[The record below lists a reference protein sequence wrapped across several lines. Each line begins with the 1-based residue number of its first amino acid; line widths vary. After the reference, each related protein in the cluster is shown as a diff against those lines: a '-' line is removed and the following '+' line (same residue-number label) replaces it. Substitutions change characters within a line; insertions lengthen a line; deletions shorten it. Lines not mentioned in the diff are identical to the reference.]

1 MKMMSRRMSQIN
13 TLGLVVVVLTL
24 WSQAAVAQ
32 APRIDTTPA
41 QPQLAQVKTQLINIT
56 QVKLQPSGNGI
67 EIGADGKIVDSTI
80 HNLGKVTYIDVPN
93 AVLALPD
100 GKEFRVENPTPGI
113 AKISVTQV
121 SPTFVRVLITGTSE
135 LPDPQVVTNET
146 GAIVTAIPPTTPQAT
161 NDDAEIEINVVGL
174 ANRRGYRLPDS
185 VTGTKTDTPLRD
197 VPFAIQV
204 IPPQVIA
211 DLKPKTITE
220 AIQNV
225 SGANLSSS
233 SAGRNDFLINF
244 RGFNAA
250 QFRDGFRENFFAV
263 RSNTDFSLIDR
274 IEVLKGPSSALFG
287 QSDPAGVINVITKK
301 PLDTPAYSAEFTAGN
316 YSFYRSSVDLGGP
329 LDENKNISYR
339 VNLGYENSGSFRD
352 PRINIERLSIAP
364 VVNINFNP
372 NTSLL
377 LGYERLN
384 DRRPYDAGS
393 IAVDD
398 RAANIPRDRF
408 LGDPTLP
415 IQVNQDRVYA
425 IVNHKFN
432 PTLSLRSAFRITSAF
447 ETDRSLT
454 ASSLQPDNRTLNLGA
469 FDGNQEFRTYA
480 FQNDL
485 TAKFSTGSIAHS
497 LLVGVEYER
506 ITEKYTIQ
514 FPEVATI
521 DIFNP
526 VYNFSTTPLAPDII
540 GDTDIKTAAVYLQD
554 QVTLANNLK
563 LLLGLRYQSVTNDNT
578 FNGST
583 ANQTDT
589 ATTPRVGIVYQPI
602 APISLYA
609 NYARSFVPNSGRS
622 QTNEQ
627 FQPELGTQFEVGV
640 KADLTNKIA
649 ASFAVF
655 DITKSNV
662 LTSDPTNSLF
672 SVQTGEQ
679 RSRGFELDLAGEIMP
694 NWNIIA
700 SYANTNAEV
709 SRDNTI
715 PVGNRLA
722 SVPRNTASLW
732 TTYRI
737 ANGDL
742 KGLGFGVGMFFVDSR
757 QGDLANSFTI
767 DGYLRTDAAIYYNR
781 DDFNAA
787 LNFKNLFNTNY
798 IAGSTNRTELT
809 VGAPFTVLA
818 TVGWKF

>member
-1 MKMMSRRMSQIN
+1 MKTNSRWMSEIS
-13 TLGLVVVVLTL
+13 TWGLVILLTL
-24 WSQAAVAQ
+24 WTQAATAQTAQVTTDRSLSPLAQ
-32 APRIDTTPA
+32 AQKSVRITT
-41 QPQLAQVKTQLINIT
+41 
-56 QVKLQPSGNGI
+56 VKLQPAGDGI
-67 EIGADGKIVDSTI
+67 EIGADGNILNATTRTEGNI
-80 HNLGKVTYIDVPN
+80 TYIDLPDTI
-93 AVLALPD
+93 LALPD
-100 GKEFRVENPTPGI
+100 GKAYQVENPTPKI
-113 AKISVTQV
+113 ANISVTQV
-121 SPTFVRVLITGTSE
+121 SPTLVRVSIRGTNE
-135 LPDPQVVTNET
+135 VPTATVVTNET
-146 GAIVTAIPPTTPQAT
+146 GLIITATPSTTSPQAA
-161 NDDAEIEINVVGL
+161 NEELEINVIGL
-174 ANRRGYRLPDS
+174 SNRRGYRLPDS
-185 VTGTKTDTPLRD
+185 VSGTKTDTPLRD
-197 VPFAIQV
+197 VPFAVQV
-204 IPPQVIA
+204 VPPQVIQ
-211 DLKPKTITE
+211 DLKPKTISE

-233 SAGRNDFLINF
+233 SAGRNDSLINF

-263 RSNTDFSLIDR
+263 RSNPDFSLIDR
-274 IEVLKGPSSALFG
+274 IDVLKGPSSALFG
-287 QSDPAGVINVITKK
+287 QSDPAGVINMITKQ
-301 PLDTPAYSAEFTAGN
+301 PLNTPTYRAEFTAG
-316 YSFYRSSVDLGGP
+316 SFNSYRPSVDLGGP

-339 VNLGYENSGSFRD
+339 ANIAYENSGSFRD

-364 VVNINFNP
+364 TVNINFNP
-372 NTSLL
+372 NTSLI

-384 DRRPYDAGS
+384 DRRPYDDGL
-393 IAVDD
+393 IAIGD
-398 RAANIPRDRF
+398 RVANIPRDRF

-425 IVNHKFN
+425 IVNHKFD
-432 PTLSLRSAFRITSAF
+432 PSLSLRSAFRITSAF

-454 ASSLQPDNRTLNLGA
+454 SSSLQPDNRTVNLGA

-485 TAKFSTGSIAHS
+485 TAKFSTGSIAHT
-497 LLVGVEYER
+497 LLFGVEYER
-506 ITEKYTIQ
+506 LSQKYSLQ
-514 FPEVATI
+514 FREVATI
-521 DIFNP
+521 DIFDP
-526 VYNFSTTPLAPDII
+526 VYNFAATPFNPDII
-540 GDTDIKTAAVYLQD
+540 GDTEIGTTAVYLQD
-554 QVTLANNLK
+554 QVTLADNLK
-563 LLLGLRYQSVTNDNT
+563 LLLGLRYQSVTNNAT

-583 ANQTDT
+583 TNQTDT

-602 APISLYA
+602 EPISLYA

-627 FQPELGTQFEVGV
+627 FEPESGSQVEVGI
-640 KADLTNKIA
+640 KADITKKIA

-662 LTSDPTNSLF
+662 LTSDPTNPLF

-679 RSRGFELDLAGEIMP
+679 RSRGFEFDLAGEIMP

-732 TTYRI
+732 TTYRL
-737 ANGDL
+737 ASGDL
-742 KGLGFGVGMFFVDSR
+742 KGLGFGLGVFFVDSR

-798 IAGSTNRTELT
+798 ITGSDSRTALT
-809 VGAPFTVLA
+809 VGAPFTILA